1 MTQSELSN
9 LIMQQC
15 SRYGEP
21 STLRALVPFL
31 LTAAPEAVPF
41 VEAAAE
47 ARDEFYRANG
57 IRPGGGKTERDA
69 VSRCRC
75 AAQMS
80 KSPDVGKAT
89 KKRKSCPLCIPGI
102 K

>member
-1 MTQSELSN
+1 VLRQRPSVHFCTIMLRRANITQSELSALVMN
-9 LIMQQC
+9 QC

-21 STLRALVPFL
+21 STLRALIPFL

-57 IRPGGGKTERDA
+57 IRPWRRQK
-69 VSRCRC
+69 
-75 AAQMS
+75 
-80 KSPDVGKAT
+80 
-89 KKRKSCPLCIPGI
+89 
-102 K
+102 

>member
-1 MTQSELSN
+1 MVLSSLHFCIIMLRRANITQSELSA
-9 LIMQQC
+9 LVMHQC

-21 STLRALVPFL
+21 STLRALIPFL

-57 IRPGGGKTERDA
+57 IRPWRRQK
-69 VSRCRC
+69 
-75 AAQMS
+75 
-80 KSPDVGKAT
+80 
-89 KKRKSCPLCIPGI
+89 
-102 K
+102 

>member
-1 MTQSELSN
+1 MSSIELTE
-9 LIMQQC
+9 
-15 SRYGEP
+15 Y
-21 STLRALVPFL
+21 
-31 LTAAPEAVPF
+31 
-41 VEAAAE
+41 
-47 ARDEFYRANG
+47 AR
-57 IRPGGGKTERDA
+57 GGGKTEKDA
-69 VSRCRC
+69 PSRCRC

>member
-1 MTQSELSN
+1 MVAPSLHFRTIMLRRANITQIELSD
-9 LIMQQC
+9 LIMKQC

-47 ARDEFYRANG
+47 ARDEFYQANG
-57 IRPGGGKTERDA
+57 IRPWRRQK
-69 VSRCRC
+69 
-75 AAQMS
+75 
-80 KSPDVGKAT
+80 
-89 KKRKSCPLCIPGI
+89 
-102 K
+102 